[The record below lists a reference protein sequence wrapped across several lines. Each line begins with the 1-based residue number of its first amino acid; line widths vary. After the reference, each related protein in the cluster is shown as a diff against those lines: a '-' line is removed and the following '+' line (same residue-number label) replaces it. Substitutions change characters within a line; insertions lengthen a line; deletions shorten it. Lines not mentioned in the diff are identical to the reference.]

1 MQKVLIPCQIN
12 DRKKIVK
19 RVKMACRICWL
30 SIHVGVDVVFN
41 EYEGNFTGD
50 QSDCSTG
57 SLATGLLK
65 TIKGHG
71 FLKTRYLLKY
81 MLPNLW
87 ALKKTFAARSLN
99 FSRTIPSINRCKTKI
114 QKIEKNG
121 KVSDKQNDLGG
132 QLKSLNITF
141 TDIQENIIKSPVG
154 KYASSIC
161 QSIYARFP
169 SNSREILTIFSIFDA
184 DLLPTQNSPTFSV
197 YGNEEI
203 SCLAKQFF
211 PNVSNDSLF
220 EQWNDFKF

>member
-1 MQKVLIPCQIN
+1 MKVTLHEI
-12 DRKKIVK
+12 
-19 RVKMACRICWL
+19 
-30 SIHVGVDVVFN
+30 
-41 EYEGNFTGD
+41 E
-50 QSDCSTG
+50 SDCSTG

-161 QSIYARFP
+161 QSIYADSHP
-169 SNSREILTIFSIFDA
+169 IHVKYSQYSRSLMRIYFQLNT
-184 DLLPTQNSPTFSV
+184 LLLSAFMEMKKYLV
-197 YGNEEI
+197 
-203 SCLAKQFF
+203 
-211 PNVSNDSLF
+211 
-220 EQWNDFKF
+220 